1 MGIAEQTVLII
12 DDNKGIRTLLT
23 RAFRKDGCRVLTAG
37 SGEEGLELV
46 EAEQP
51 SAIFLDLRLP
61 GIDGLETLRRLRESA
76 GAIPVIIMSG
86 HGNMTTTVEAA
97 KNGAYDV
104 VQKPFTVDELRKL
117 IHDLANGPRASEASE
132 VVRGELKERY
142 GEDGMIGR
150 NPGMVQVYKTIGHV
164 ACTDTPVLI
173 MGETGTG
180 KELVARAIH
189 QNSCRAK
196 RPFVAVDCSAL
207 SETLLESELFGHERG
222 AFTGAVTRKLGKFEV
237 ANGGTI
243 FLDEVGNMNLAIQA
257 ELLRVLQEKAVERVG
272 GITTIKVD
280 ARVLAATN
288 IDLEEAV
295 RERKFRQDLYYRL
308 NVVPVS
314 IPPLRER
321 PEDII
326 LLAEYFLEKHTEG
339 GHSPVECI
347 SSEAMEA
354 LERYSWPGNVR
365 ELENIIARAVATGR
379 DRVIT
384 LNSLPEHVRRS
395 SASGSGSRGPVEAA
409 LRCTDVANL
418 EEALARVEKDLIDRA
433 LLQTGGNQTQASGLL
448 GISLR
453 SFRYRLGKLKADA

>member
-1 MGIAEQTVLII
+1 MGIADKTVLII

-46 EAEQP
+46 QAEQP

-61 GIDGLETLRRLRESA
+61 GIDGLETLRRLRESTE
-76 GAIPVIIMSG
+76 AIPVIIMSG

-97 KNGAYDV
+97 KNGAYDI
-104 VQKPFTVDELRKL
+104 VQKPFAVDELRKL
-117 IHDLANGPRASEASE
+117 MHDLTEGPQAAEASE

-142 GEDGMIGR
+142 GEDGIIGR
-150 NPGMVQVYKTIGHV
+150 SPGMVEVYKTIGRV

-196 RPFVAVDCSAL
+196 RSFVAVDCSAL

-222 AFTGAVTRKLGKFEV
+222 AFTGAVARKLGKFEV
-237 ANGGTI
+237 ASGGTI

-272 GITTIKVD
+272 GTATIKVD

-295 RERKFRQDLYYRL
+295 RERRFRQDLYYRL

-321 PEDII
+321 SEDII
-326 LLAEYFLEKHTEG
+326 LLAEYFLEKYTKG
-339 GHSPVECI
+339 GRSPVECI
-347 SSEAMEA
+347 SSEAMEE

-365 ELENIIARAVATGR
+365 ELENVIARAVATGR
-379 DRVIT
+379 DRAIT
-384 LNSLPEHVRRS
+384 RNSLPEHVRRVPGPCTES
-395 SASGSGSRGPVEAA
+395 SGPVEAA
-409 LRCTDVANL
+409 LRCSDVANL
-418 EEALARVEKDLIDRA
+418 EEALARVEKDLITRA

-453 SFRYRLGKLKADA
+453 SFRYRVGKLRAAA